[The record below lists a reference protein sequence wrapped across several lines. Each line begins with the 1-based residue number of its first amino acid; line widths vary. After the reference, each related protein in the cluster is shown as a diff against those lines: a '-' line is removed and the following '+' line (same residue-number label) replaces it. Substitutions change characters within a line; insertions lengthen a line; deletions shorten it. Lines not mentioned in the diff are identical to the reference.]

1 MTCIDYCLR
10 LLGNAAPRLAGSPSG
25 LLLSIDVYKT
35 LPKPATGLIC
45 IGFLNNCECPRCH
58 NESRETTHGK
68 PIPDTGG
75 VTDMDSMGR
84 KHLMKDSKKRK
95 WGSQP
100 PSRVL

>member
-1 MTCIDYCLR
+1 MPR
-10 LLGNAAPRLAGSPSG
+10 RAWRAATSG

-35 LPKPATGLIC
+35 PLKPATGLTC
-45 IGFLNNCECPRCH
+45 IGVLNNCECPRCH
-58 NESRETTHGK
+58 NEPRETTHGK

-84 KHLMKDSKKRK
+84 KHLMQDSKKRK
-95 WGSQP
+95 WGSQL